1 MLYLAPRTFR
11 EVACAYFGLASP
23 AVAPYG
29 PLEIPCGGRAG
40 PRVSDPHG
48 VQLGLATLPGGDF
61 DTRSAAIESVLHADM
76 ALAGLPQLQRQA
88 RRLFQGVVQPGARAH
103 GRAALVPDLTAQL
116 RFPDTYERLR
126 RGERRPAAR
135 WDGDHAQRHL
145 FDVKA
150 FGRGV
155 AHYATALARDLRAGA
170 AESYAHGVHA
180 EYVRQAR
187 AVDQRPPERGGH
199 GVAEGVVGPVEQRL
213 RTFPRVHGLAFGGY
227 GEASGAVEA
236 LRRVVAREQAQ
247 RRWRQMGARSPTEA
261 AGILASQLRRRWGIA
276 ACRAQAELTLRR
288 LIWIGARRADAR
300 PAAHEDVGEAVRGAR
315 AAAGPEAY
323 AQQAAAGGGD
333 WAPQMGPGGGGG

>member
-1 MLYLAPRTFR
+1 M
-11 EVACAYFGLASP
+11 
-23 AVAPYG
+23 
-29 PLEIPCGGRAG
+29 
-40 PRVSDPHG
+40 
-48 VQLGLATLPGGDF
+48 
-61 DTRSAAIESVLHADM
+61 
-76 ALAGLPQLQRQA
+76 
-88 RRLFQGVVQPGARAH
+88 
-103 GRAALVPDLTAQL
+103 
-116 RFPDTYERLR
+116 
-126 RGERRPAAR
+126 
-135 WDGDHAQRHL
+135 
-145 FDVKA
+145 
-150 FGRGV
+150 
-155 AHYATALARDLRAGA
+155 
-170 AESYAHGVHA
+170 
-180 EYVRQAR
+180 RQAR

-300 PAAHEDVGEAVRGAR
+300 PAEHEDVGEADRGAR

-323 AQQAAAGGGD
+323 AQRAPAGGGGWVPD
-333 WAPQMGPGGGGG
+333 GPGGGGG